1 MRDGLSNIQEV
12 KAANQT
18 LSGTTANNSQAF
30 DVRGFGRA
38 RFTLQTNT
46 VTAAGTAGFT
56 FKLQHSDTLVGA
68 DFVDVPAEEVLG
80 TAPTITSN
88 DDDDIIAGSV
98 AYVGGKRYVRAV
110 VTGTTNTNAVVH
122 MRAVLGAPAR
132 AAVAPIGAALATS

>member
-18 LSGTTANNSQAF
+18 LSGVTPNNSQAF
-30 DVRGFGRA
+30 DVQGFSRA

-56 FKLQHSDTLVGA
+56 FKLQHSDSLVGSSFA
-68 DFVDVPAEEVLG
+68 DVPAAERLG
-80 TAPTITSN
+80 TAPTIESN
-88 DDDDIIAGSV
+88 DDDDIIGGSV
-98 AYVGGKRYVRAV
+98 AYIGNKRYVRAV

-122 MRAVLGAPAR
+122 MRAVLTTPAR
-132 AAVAPIGAALATS
+132 AVVAPVGTALATT